1 MSKKNSYSG
10 RNLDREMADVLIAIS
25 VVSRRLAG
33 KMERAMKK
41 GEKYHEKKRIFAD
54 CR

>member
-1 MSKKNSYSG
+1 MGK
-10 RNLDREMADVLIAIS
+10 RNHSTGSNLGREMADVLIAIS

-33 KMERAMKK
+33 KMERNVKK
-41 GEKYHEKKRIFAD
+41 GDTHREKKRIFAD